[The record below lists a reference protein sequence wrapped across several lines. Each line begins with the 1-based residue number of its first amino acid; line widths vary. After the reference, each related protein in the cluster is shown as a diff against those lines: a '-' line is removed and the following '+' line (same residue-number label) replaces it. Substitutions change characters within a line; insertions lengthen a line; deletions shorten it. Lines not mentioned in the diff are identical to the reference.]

1 MRILFFIFRYFKTK
15 RKFSMRFLRPD
26 PAWNSCKLLKLMF
39 IALVIP
45 VASVF
50 KSTCYLFSN
59 QYAQRKMIYATQ
71 FVRCFLFSDYF

>member
-45 VASVF
+45 GVF
-50 KSTCYLFSN
+50 LSLRVT
-59 QYAQRKMIYATQ
+59 
-71 FVRCFLFSDYF
+71 CFLINMHKEK